1 MSQELLNAMSMLPD
15 KLLMECEAARE
26 NGMILKPKR
35 GIPAFI
41 ETLGCAALIVVA
53 LGAIMLMPQF
63 LRHNPSVGVDGTS
76 TKETS
81 GHETTIDT
89 EATET
94 TDETTNSDDTEKR
107 PTDLISELS
116 RHESVSEIVPF
127 VYEGPWSEYPAYQ
140 IKFVSD
146 GNSMNFHLVL
156 PIDAAPGTPLV
167 FYFPEYGHSKE
178 DLPAKFAANG
188 FAVAM
193 LKIRGD
199 TSNAGIHDYGG
210 KDFIDVLTLYD
221 MMTSTHQFADSPY
234 ISMGVSNSSVR
245 ALRLAA
251 EKGDAITACFVANPF
266 TDIKALGEDF
276 LKYCS
281 GVTYQEAPEEYERRS
296 AITFADRLVS
306 PVYMIAFP
314 QYLHFQS
321 QHDGFVKAMADAGRE
336 LHVSLYENVPFNF
349 TIELMKDIVPL
360 MQKAVGMNAIEEA
373 YPPQDLPSKEAFTL
387 EMPSDELLL
396 RYIEES
402 EAYQRRDSHYNP
414 KYQYPFNIERYYGC
428 FGDVVFVYRGGG
440 GLAYTLA
447 EWTDSVAGYKYHY
460 SDGNSIYVWAYGTF
474 MTMEDAY
481 EQGIITKEQV
491 AVIYG
496 EGKFI
501 KLGAGKTFAAL
512 RRKIE
517 ADYAKSGENDT
528 ISRFYGIFDGCV
540 PVMFNQPEQGAISQ
554 EKVAGQ
560 TFNYNGGNT
569 IKVWKDG
576 NFYSLTEAYAQGL
589 MRKECF
595 EQLAMEHRGGSYI
608 QYDR

>member
-1 MSQELLNAMSMLPD
+1 MSQELLNAMSLLPD
-15 KLLMECEAARE
+15 SLLSECESARE
-26 NGMILKPKR
+26 NGMVLKPKR
-35 GIPAFI
+35 GIPSFV
-41 ETLGCAALIVVA
+41 ETLACAALIVIA
-53 LGAIMLMPQF
+53 LGAVILMPQF
-63 LRHNPSVGVDGTS
+63 LHRNPSVGVDGTS

-188 FAVAM
+188 LAVAM

-306 PVYMIAFP
+306 PVYI
-314 QYLHFQS
+314 
-321 QHDGFVKAMADAGRE
+321 
-336 LHVSLYENVPFNF
+336 
-349 TIELMKDIVPL
+349 T
-360 MQKAVGMNAIEEA
+360 
-373 YPPQDLPSKEAFTL
+373 
-387 EMPSDELLL
+387 
-396 RYIEES
+396 
-402 EAYQRRDSHYNP
+402 
-414 KYQYPFNIERYYGC
+414 
-428 FGDVVFVYRGGG
+428 
-440 GLAYTLA
+440 GL
-447 EWTDSVAGYKYHY
+447 
-460 SDGNSIYVWAYGTF
+460 
-474 MTMEDAY
+474 
-481 EQGIITKEQV
+481 
-491 AVIYG
+491 
-496 EGKFI
+496 
-501 KLGAGKTFAAL
+501 
-512 RRKIE
+512 
-517 ADYAKSGENDT
+517 
-528 ISRFYGIFDGCV
+528 
-540 PVMFNQPEQGAISQ
+540 
-554 EKVAGQ
+554 
-560 TFNYNGGNT
+560 
-569 IKVWKDG
+569 
-576 NFYSLTEAYAQGL
+576 
-589 MRKECF
+589 
-595 EQLAMEHRGGSYI
+595 
-608 QYDR
+608 YDRFPPISSFSIAARWLCEGYGRRRTRVARVSIRERLVQLHH